1 MSQYNSK
8 TVHWIKGTVRF
19 PLEKGSFYVLWL
31 LLLCFYHLKNE
42 GSVSH
47 GEIKPDPET
56 TQIFPQPEMHVC
68 CMLQIYALQLK
79 VWDRNGNYRANTIW
93 QVIQEEMRNWG
104 LGILEN
110 SLKKKYCNRNL
121 EPMQERNGMGKNSTL
136 KAPDKHIAQVFS
148 TWNLVNMFTRSRG
161 LKKKKKRKKENL
173 QNCHHKQ
180 DSLLHV
186 SESVRKKR
194 NDCSCK
200 KSIKTSLSSKLSMES
215 IQNQVIVIIKLP
227 NIKLIRK
234 PT

>member
-161 LKKKKKRKKENL
+161 LKKKKKGRKKISKIVTTNKIHYYTYQNL
-173 QNCHHKQ
+173 WERREMIVRAKKASRQAYLPSYRWNPFKIRWS
-180 DSLLHV
+180 SL
-186 SESVRKKR
+186 
-194 NDCSCK
+194 
-200 KSIKTSLSSKLSMES
+200 
-215 IQNQVIVIIKLP
+215 
-227 NIKLIRK
+227 
-234 PT
+234 

>member
-161 LKKKKKRKKENL
+161 LKKKKKEERK
-173 QNCHHKQ
+173 
-180 DSLLHV
+180 SP
-186 SESVRKKR
+186 
-194 NDCSCK
+194 
-200 KSIKTSLSSKLSMES
+200 KLSPQTRFTTTRIRICEKEEKWLFVQKKAS
-215 IQNQVIVIIKLP
+215 RQAYLP
-227 NIKLIRK
+227 SYRWNPFKIRWSSL
-234 PT
+234 